1 MEYLYLAIA
10 IISEVVAT
18 SALKSTSG
26 FTRLMPTIV
35 VVIGYCTAFYFLS
48 LCLQRIPIGVAYA
61 IWAGVGIGLM
71 AIMGLVV
78 HDQRL
83 DLAGVV
89 GIGLIAAGGV
99 VINVFS
105 AAQVH

>member
-1 MEYLYLAIA
+1 
-10 IISEVVAT
+10 
-18 SALKSTSG
+18 
-26 FTRLMPTIV
+26 MPTIV
-35 VVIGYCTAFYFLS
+35 VVIGYGTAFYFLS

-78 HDQRL
+78 HNQRL

-89 GIGLIAAGGV
+89 GIGLIAAGVV

>member
-89 GIGLIAAGGV
+89 GIGLIAAGVV

>member
-18 SALKSTSG
+18 SALKSTTG

-35 VVIGYCTAFYFLS
+35 VVIGYGTAFYFLS

-89 GIGLIAAGGV
+89 GIGLIAAGVV

>member
-1 MEYLYLAIA
+1 MEYFYLVIA
-10 IISEVVAT
+10 IVSEVVAT
-18 SALKSTSG
+18 SALKSTAG
-26 FTRLMPTIV
+26 FTRLMPAIV
-35 VVIGYCTAFYFLS
+35 VVIGYGTAFYFLS

-61 IWAGVGIGLM
+61 IWAGVGIVLM

-83 DLAGVV
+83 DLAGLV
-89 GIGLIAAGGV
+89 GIGLIVAGVV

-105 AAQVH
+105 GAQVH

>member
-1 MEYLYLAIA
+1 MEYFYLVIA
-10 IISEVVAT
+10 IVSEVVAT
-18 SALKSTSG
+18 SALKSTAG
-26 FTRLMPTIV
+26 FTRLTPAIV
-35 VVIGYCTAFYFLS
+35 VVIGYGTAFYFLS

-61 IWAGVGIGLM
+61 IWAGVGIVLM

-83 DLAGVV
+83 DLAGLV
-89 GIGLIAAGGV
+89 GIGLIVAGVV

-105 AAQVH
+105 GAQVH

>member
-71 AIMGLVV
+71 AIMGLVI
-78 HDQRL
+78 HGQSL
-83 DLAGVV
+83 DLAGGV
-89 GIGLIAAGGV
+89 GIGLIVAGV
-99 VINVFS
+99 VVIYVFS
-105 AAQVH
+105 GAQVH